1 MVEYVICRKLTE
13 NSTILYK
20 FVSEI
25 KSGIMRKFLI
35 VTLLLLPLCI
45 MGREV
50 RSLDAGWQ
58 FLLSDASIDEI
69 FQIDGWRNVDVP
81 HDWSIEGEF
90 DRSNPTGQGGAY
102 LPAGIGWYRKK
113 IKTDIKADERL
124 FLEFDGVMACSSVYI
139 NGKLAGYRPNGYV
152 GFSYDITDFV
162 KPGTD
167 AVVAV
172 RVDNSVQPASRWYT
186 GSGINRHVRQ
196 VRKDACHIP
205 MDGVFASFDDGKLNV
220 KATVSNRSDKSRK
233 VKLQFVLKDAD
244 GKVVTRGNGAEVQI
258 APGEQVELASSV
270 ALKSPHL
277 WSLDDP
283 YLYTLEVSLS
293 DGRKEI
299 DSETVTTG
307 LRTICFDNEKGFFLN
322 GQNIKMYG
330 VCLHS
335 DAGALG
341 TVVPASVWEYRLQQL
356 RKLGVNAIRMAHNPA
371 DPTLYDLCDRMG
383 FLVMAESFDTWN
395 TPKNHAEKGY
405 NFYFDE
411 WWEQDTRAMVEQ
423 SRNHPS
429 VVIYSV
435 GNEIRDNL
443 NVPDGFE
450 KYRKQQDLVH
460 SIDNTRP
467 VTMALF
473 RPNSSGVY
481 RNGFA
486 EMMDVVG
493 QNYRV
498 DELKAYHDAHPEKA
512 IIGTENTHDVQSWL
526 MLRDD
531 PSLCGQFLW
540 AGIDYLGE
548 AAWPQVMWST
558 SLLDVTGGVKPAGM
572 QRASWWTAEPMV
584 AFARHAD
591 NNGAGA
597 LVSDWTPADM
607 DTYDQAV
614 IEVYSNCQE
623 VDLWI
628 NGEPQGRR
636 PMPDN
641 ARPALYN
648 VNFTP
653 GVINVRGYND
663 GIEAAKCYS
672 VTVGDPKNIV
682 IEKIGGRAGT
692 GFDDVEILSVFI
704 ADAEG
709 NVCPNNDCRIELKV
723 DGADLI
729 AVDNADVLAHETT
742 HKSAVF
748 NTYQGRMIAYIRRTS
763 DSGRV
768 TVTATDCSSA
778 AALKGSVVF

>member
-1 MVEYVICRKLTE
+1 M
-13 NSTILYK
+13 
-20 FVSEI
+20 
-25 KSGIMRKFLI
+25 SG
-35 VTLLLLPLCI
+35 
-45 MGREV
+45 
-50 RSLDAGWQ
+50 
-58 FLLSDASIDEI
+58 SID
-69 FQIDGWRNVDVP
+69 
-81 HDWSIEGEF
+81 
-90 DRSNPTGQGGAY
+90 
-102 LPAGIGWYRKK
+102 
-113 IKTDIKADERL
+113 IKT
-124 FLEFDGVMACSSVYI
+124 
-139 NGKLAGYRPNGYV
+139 
-152 GFSYDITDFV
+152 
-162 KPGTD
+162 
-167 AVVAV
+167 
-172 RVDNSVQPASRWYT
+172 
-186 GSGINRHVRQ
+186 
-196 VRKDACHIP
+196 
-205 MDGVFASFDDGKLNV
+205 
-220 KATVSNRSDKSRK
+220 
-233 VKLQFVLKDAD
+233 
-244 GKVVTRGNGAEVQI
+244 
-258 APGEQVELASSV
+258 
-270 ALKSPHL
+270 PHL
-277 WSLDDP
+277 WSIDKP
-283 YLYTLEVSLS
+283 YLYTLEVSVM
-293 DGRKEI
+293 DGRKEL
-299 DSETVTTG
+299 DKETVTTG
-307 LRTICFDNEKGFFLN
+307 LRTIRFDNEKGFFLN

-341 TVVPASVWEYRLQQL
+341 TAVPASVWEYRLQQL

-371 DPTLYDLCDRMG
+371 DPTLMDLCDRMG
-383 FLVMAESFDTWN
+383 FLVMTESFDTWN

-405 NFYFDE
+405 NIYFDE
-411 WWEQDTRAMVEQ
+411 WWEADTRAMVEQ
-423 SRNHPS
+423 ARNHPS

-443 NVPDGFE
+443 NNEQGFD

-460 SIDNTRP
+460 SLDNTRP

-531 PSLCGQFLW
+531 PSLSGQFLW

-558 SLLDVTGGVKPAGM
+558 SLLDVTGGVKPAGL
-572 QRASWWTAEPMV
+572 QRASWWTKEPMV

-623 VDLWI
+623 VDVWI
-628 NGEPQGRR
+628 NGEPQGRK

-641 ARPALYN
+641 ARPVVYN
-648 VNFTP
+648 VNYNQ
-653 GVINVRGYND
+653 GIIDVRGYND
-663 GIEAAKCYS
+663 GVEAAKCFS
-672 VTVGDPKNIV
+672 VTVGDPQKIM

-692 GFDDVEILSVFI
+692 SFDDVEILSVSV

-709 NVCPNNDCRIELKV
+709 NVCPNNDRTIELKV
-723 DGADLI
+723 EGAQLI
-729 AVDNADVLAHETT
+729 AVDNADVLAHDTS

-748 NTYQGRMIAYIRRTS
+748 NTYQGRMTAYIRRTS
-763 DSGRV
+763 ATGKV

-778 AALKGSVVF
+778 AALKGTATF

>member
-1 MVEYVICRKLTE
+1 MK
-13 NSTILYK
+13 K
-20 FVSEI
+20 
-25 KSGIMRKFLI
+25 
-35 VTLLLLPLCI
+35 LLLALLFI
-45 MGREV
+45 SSFVTARES
-50 RSLDAGWQ
+50 RSIDAGWE
-58 FLLSDASIDEI
+58 FVLSEAA
-69 FQIDGWRNVDVP
+69 IDGLADVSGWRTVDVP

-102 LPAGIGWYRKK
+102 LPAGIGWYRKT
-113 IKTDIKADERL
+113 IKADIGADERL
-124 FLEFDGVMACSSVYI
+124 FLEFDGVMACSSVYVD
-139 NGKLAGYRPNGYV
+139 GKLAGYRPNGYV
-152 GFSYDITDFV
+152 GFTYDITDLV
-162 KPGTD
+162 TPGKD

-172 RVDNSVQPASRWYT
+172 KVDSSVQPASRWYT
-186 GSGINRHVRQ
+186 GSGINRHVRL
-196 VRKDACHIP
+196 VSKNTCYIP
-205 MDGVFASFDDGKLNV
+205 SNSVF
-220 KATVSNRSDKSRK
+220 VSY
-233 VKLQFVLKDAD
+233 QD
-244 GKVVTRGNGAEVQI
+244 GKVNIKTTVTNKTAIARTIKLQYNLKDSKGKVVAKGNGSDTQVGAGVQAELSGTIEIKDPQ
-258 APGEQVELASSV
+258 
-270 ALKSPHL
+270 L
-277 WSLDDP
+277 WSPDNP
-283 YLYTLEVSLS
+283 YLYTVEVEVIE
-293 DGRKEI
+293 GRKQL
-299 DSETVTTG
+299 DTETVTTG
-307 LRTICFDNEKGFFLN
+307 LRTIRFDNEKGFFLN

-341 TVVPASVWEYRLQQL
+341 TAVPASVWEYRLQQL

-371 DPTLYDLCDRMG
+371 DPAFMDLCDRMG
-383 FLVMAESFDTWN
+383 FLFMAESFGTWDS
-395 TPKNHAEKGY
+395 PKNHAEKGY
-405 NFYFDE
+405 NLYFDE
-411 WWEQDTRAMVEQ
+411 WWDADTRAMVEQ
-423 SRNHPS
+423 ARNHPC
-429 VVIYSV
+429 VVIYSI

-443 NVPDGFE
+443 NNEQGFD
-450 KYRKQQDLVH
+450 KYRMQQDLVH

-498 DELKAYHDAHPEKA
+498 DELKAYHEAHPEKA

-531 PSLCGQFLW
+531 PSLSGQFLW

-558 SLLDVTGGVKPAGM
+558 ALLDVTGAVKPTGL
-572 QRASWWTAEPMV
+572 QRASWWMKEPMV

-597 LVSDWTPADM
+597 LVSDWTPADL

-623 VDLWI
+623 VELFV
-628 NGEPQGRR
+628 NGESQGRKA
-636 PMPDN
+636 MPDN

-648 VNFTP
+648 ANFNS
-653 GVINVRGYND
+653 GKIQVAGYND
-663 GIEAAKCYS
+663 GQEAARYTS
-672 VTVGDPKNIV
+672 VTADNPARID
-682 IEKIGGRAGT
+682 IEPAGGRAGT
-692 GFDDVEILSVFI
+692 GFDDVEILSIQIV
-704 ADAEG
+704 DAKG

-723 DGADLI
+723 EGADLL
-729 AVDNADVLAHETT
+729 AVDNADVLAHDTS
-742 HKSAVF
+742 HKSPVF

-763 DSGRV
+763 ATGKV

-778 AALKGSVVF
+778 AALKGSKTF

>member
-1 MVEYVICRKLTE
+1 MKRILFAL
-13 NSTILYK
+13 TILM
-20 FVSEI
+20 S
-25 KSGIMRKFLI
+25 
-35 VTLLLLPLCI
+35 LL
-45 MGREV
+45 
-50 RSLDAGWQ
+50 AGARDVQSIDNDWQ
-58 FLLSDASIDEI
+58 FLLGDLSIEEL
-69 FQIDGWRNVDVP
+69 DGSTDWRQVNVP

-102 LPAGIGWYRKK
+102 LPAGIGWYRRT
-113 IKTDIKADERL
+113 INTDIGPDERL
-124 FLEFDGVMACSSVYI
+124 FLEFDGVMACSSVYV
-139 NGKLAGYRPNGYV
+139 NGKRAGYRPNGYV
-152 GFSYDITDFV
+152 GFTYDITDLV
-162 KPGTD
+162 TPGKD
-167 AVVAV
+167 AVVSV
-172 RVDNSVQPASRWYT
+172 RVDNSVQPSSRWYT
-186 GSGINRHVRQ
+186 GSGINRHVRL
-196 VRKDACHIP
+196 VRKNVCHIP
-205 MDGVFASFDDGKLNV
+205 MDGVFVSFDEGKLNI
-220 KATVSNRSDKSRK
+220 KATVSNTSDKSRK
-233 VKLQFVLKDAD
+233 VKLQFVLKDTD
-244 GKVVTRGNGAEVQI
+244 GKVVTRGDGTDVQI
-258 APGEQVELASSV
+258 APGERAELTSTV
-270 ALKSPHL
+270 VVKSPRL
-277 WSLDDP
+277 WSIDDP
-283 YLYTLEVSLS
+283 YLYKLEVSLS

-307 LRTICFDNEKGFFLN
+307 LRSISFDKEKGFFLN

-341 TVVPASVWEYRLQQL
+341 TAVPASVWEYRLQQL

-371 DPTLYDLCDRMG
+371 DPSFMNLCDRMG
-383 FLVMAESFDTWN
+383 FLFMAESFDTWN

-405 NFYFDE
+405 NLFFDD
-411 WWEQDTRAMVEQ
+411 WWERDTRAMVEQ
-423 SRNHPS
+423 ARNHPC

-443 NVPDGFE
+443 NNPEGFE
-450 KYRKQQDLVH
+450 KYRKQQDLIH
-460 SIDNTRP
+460 SLDNTRP

-498 DELKAYHDAHPEKA
+498 DELKAYHEAHPEKA

-558 SLLDVTGGVKPAGM
+558 SLLDVTGGVKPAGL
-572 QRASWWTAEPMV
+572 QRASWWTNEPMV
-584 AFARHAD
+584 AYARHAD
-591 NNGAGA
+591 NNGAGP

-628 NGEPQGRR
+628 NGEPQGRK

-641 ARPALYN
+641 ARPAIYN
-648 VNFTP
+648 VNYYQ
-653 GVINVRGYND
+653 GIIDVRGYND
-663 GIEAAKCYS
+663 GELAAKCYT
-672 VTVGDPKNIV
+672 VTVGDPTHIG
-682 IEKIGGRAGT
+682 IEKIGGNAGT

-704 ADAEG
+704 ADGEG
-709 NVCPNNDCRIELKV
+709 NVCPNNDCSIELSV
-723 DGADLI
+723 SGAELI
-729 AVDNADVLAHETT
+729 AVDNADVIAHDTS
-742 HKSAVF
+742 HKCTVF
-748 NTYQGRMIAYIRRTS
+748 NTYKGRMIAYIRRTS
-763 DSGRV
+763 DRGKV
-768 TVTATDCSSA
+768 TVTATDRSSA
-778 AALKGSVVF
+778 AALKGSVSF

>member
-1 MVEYVICRKLTE
+1 MRKL
-13 NSTILYK
+13 
-20 FVSEI
+20 
-25 KSGIMRKFLI
+25 LI
-35 VTLLLLPLCI
+35 ITLLLLPLCI
-45 MGREV
+45 VGREV
-50 RSLDAGWQ
+50 RSLDAGWE
-58 FLLSDASIDEI
+58 FVLSDASIEELPEVE
-69 FQIDGWRNVDVP
+69 GWRTVDVP

-102 LPAGIGWYRKK
+102 LPAGIGWYKK
-113 IKTDIKADERL
+113 TIKTDIKPDERL
-124 FLEFDGVMACSSVYI
+124 FLEFDGVMACSSVYVD
-139 NGKLAGYRPNGYV
+139 GQLTGYRPNGYV
-152 GFSYDITDFV
+152 GFTYDITELV
-162 KPGTD
+162 TPGKESTI
-167 AVVAV
+167 AV

-186 GSGINRHVRQ
+186 GCGINRHVRM
-196 VRKDACHIP
+196 VSKNACFFP
-205 MDGVFASFDDGKLNV
+205 TNGVFVSYQDGKINI
-220 KATVSNRSDKSRK
+220 KANVSNASDKSHIIK
-233 VKLQFVLKDAD
+233 FQYSLKDNK
-244 GKVVTRGNGAEVQI
+244 GKVVAKGNSSDTRVGA
-258 APGEQVELASSV
+258 GEQAEANGSLEVKE
-270 ALKSPHL
+270 PQL
-277 WSLDDP
+277 WSPENP
-283 YLYTLEVSLS
+283 YLYTVEVEVLE
-293 DGRKEI
+293 GRRQL
-299 DSETVTTG
+299 DMETVSTG
-307 LRTICFDNEKGFFLN
+307 LRTIRFDNEKGFFLN

-341 TVVPASVWEYRLQQL
+341 TAVPASVWEYRLQQL
-356 RKLGVNAIRMAHNPA
+356 RRLGVNAIRMAHNPA
-371 DPTLYDLCDRMG
+371 DLALMDLCDRMG

-395 TPKNHAEKGY
+395 TPKNHAERGY
-405 NFYFDE
+405 NLYFDE

-423 SRNHPS
+423 SRNHPC

-443 NVPDGFE
+443 DSPEGFD

-460 SIDNTRP
+460 SIDPTRP

-558 SLLDVTGGVKPAGM
+558 SLLDVTGGVKPAGL
-572 QRASWWTAEPMV
+572 QRASWWASEPMV

-597 LVSDWTPADM
+597 LISDWTPADM

-614 IEVYSNCQE
+614 IEVYSNCKE
-623 VDLWI
+623 VELLI
-628 NGEPQGRR
+628 NGDSQGRKS
-636 PMPDN
+636 MPDN

-648 VNFTP
+648 VNFNP
-653 GVINVRGYND
+653 GVIDVIGYDD
-663 GIEAAKCYS
+663 GILPVHSTS
-672 VTVGDPKNIV
+672 VTVGDPRKIG
-682 IEKIGGRAGT
+682 IEKVGGRAGT

-704 ADAEG
+704 ADDEG
-709 NVCPNNDCRIELKV
+709 NVCPNNDCKIELKV
-723 DGADLI
+723 EGAELI
-729 AVDNADVLAHETT
+729 AVDNADVLAHESS

-748 NTYQGRMIAYIRRTS
+748 STYQGRMVAYIRRIT
-763 DSGRV
+763 DKGTV
-768 TVTATDCSSA
+768 KVTATDCSSA
-778 AALKGSVVF
+778 TALKGSAFF

>member
-1 MVEYVICRKLTE
+1 MGK
-13 NSTILYK
+13 ILLALA
-20 FVSEI
+20 V
-25 KSGIMRKFLI
+25 L
-35 VTLLLLPLCI
+35 VPLWV
-45 MGREV
+45 GAREV
-50 RSLDAGWQ
+50 QNIDNGWQ
-58 FLLSDASIDEI
+58 FLLGDVALEELDGSV
-69 FQIDGWRNVDVP
+69 GWRSVNVP

-102 LPAGIGWYRKK
+102 LPAGLGWYRKT
-113 IKTDIKADERL
+113 IKTDIGANERL
-124 FLEFDGVMACSSVYI
+124 FLEFDGVMACSSVYV

-152 GFSYDITDFV
+152 GFTYDITDLV
-162 KPGTD
+162 TPGTD

-186 GSGINRHVRQ
+186 GSGINRHVRL
-196 VRKDACHIP
+196 VRKNACHIP
-205 MDGVFASFDDGKLNV
+205 EDGVFAWYADGRLNV
-220 KATVSNRSDKSRK
+220 QASVSNTSVKPVK
-233 VKLQFVLKDAD
+233 VKLQYALKDAD
-244 GKVVTRGNGAEVQI
+244 GKVVARKNGPEIRI
-258 APGEQVELASSV
+258 AAGSSEQQTETVNV
-270 ALKSPHL
+270 RNPHL
-277 WSLDDP
+277 WQIDAP
-283 YLYTLEVSLS
+283 NLYTLEVSLMEGGS
-293 DGRKEI
+293 EL
-299 DSETVTTG
+299 DSEVITTG
-307 LRTICFDNEKGFFLN
+307 LRTIRFDNETGFWLN
-322 GQNIKMYG
+322 GENIKMYG

-335 DAGALG
+335 DAGGLG
-341 TVVPASVWEYRLQQL
+341 TAVPASVWEYRLEQL
-356 RKLGVNAIRMAHNPA
+356 RRLGVNAIRMAHNPA
-371 DPTLYDLCDRMG
+371 DPVLMDLCDRMG
-383 FLVMAESFDTWN
+383 FLFMAESFDTWN

-405 NFYFDE
+405 NLYFDE
-411 WWEQDTRAMVEQ
+411 WWERDTRAMVEQ
-423 SRNHPS
+423 ARNHPC

-443 NVPDGFE
+443 NNPEGFE
-450 KYRKQQDLVH
+450 KYRKQQDLIH
-460 SIDNTRP
+460 SLDNTRP

-548 AAWPQVMWST
+548 AVWPQVMWNT
-558 SLLDVTGGVKPAGM
+558 ALLDVTGGVKPAGL
-572 QRASWWTAEPMV
+572 QRASWWTSEPMV

-591 NNGAGA
+591 NNGAGP
-597 LVSDWTPADM
+597 LISDWTPADM

-623 VDLWI
+623 VDVWI
-628 NGEPQGRR
+628 NGEPQGRK

-648 VNFTP
+648 VNYYQ
-653 GVINVRGYND
+653 GIIDVRGYND
-663 GIEAAKCYS
+663 GVLAAKCYS
-672 VTVGDPKNIV
+672 VSVGNPTHIG
-682 IEKIGGRAGT
+682 IEKIGGKAGV

-704 ADAEG
+704 ADGEG
-709 NVCPNNDCRIELKV
+709 NVCPNNDCRIELSV
-723 DGADLI
+723 TGAELI
-729 AVDNADVLAHETT
+729 AVDNADVLAHDTT

-763 DSGRV
+763 DSGEV

-778 AALKGSVVF
+778 AALKGTATF

>member
-1 MVEYVICRKLTE
+1 MK
-13 NSTILYK
+13 
-20 FVSEI
+20 
-25 KSGIMRKFLI
+25 GIFMRKILFALSLFLSLS
-35 VTLLLLPLCI
+35 VLA
-45 MGREV
+45 REMQ
-50 RSLDAGWQ
+50 SLDKGWQ
-58 FLLSDASIDEI
+58 FVLNDASIDELP
-69 FQIDGWRNVDVP
+69 DVEGWRNVDVP
-81 HDWSIEGEF
+81 HDWSIEDGF

-102 LPAGIGWYRKK
+102 LPAGTGWYRKT
-113 IKTDIKADERL
+113 IKADIGADERL
-124 FLEFDGVMACSSVYI
+124 FLEFDGVMACSSVYVD
-139 NGKLAGYRPNGYV
+139 GKLAGYRPNGYV
-152 GFSYDITDFV
+152 GFTYDITDLV
-162 KPGTD
+162 TPGKD

-172 RVDNSVQPASRWYT
+172 KVDNSVQPASRWYT
-186 GSGINRHVRQ
+186 GSGINRHVRL
-196 VRKDACHIP
+196 VSKNSCHIP
-205 MDGVFASFDDGKLNV
+205 TDGVFVSLLDGKINI
-220 KATVSNRSDKSRK
+220 KTNVSNASAKARTI
-233 VKLQFVLKDAD
+233 KLQYSLKDAK
-244 GKVVTRGNGAEVQI
+244 GKVVAKGNSTEMQVEAGSQTELGGTVQI
-258 APGEQVELASSV
+258 KEPQ
-270 ALKSPHL
+270 L
-277 WSLDDP
+277 WSPDNP
-283 YLYTLEVSLS
+283 YLYTVDVELIE
-293 DGRKEI
+293 GRKQL
-299 DSETVTTG
+299 DAETVTIG
-307 LRTICFDNEKGFFLN
+307 LRTIRFDNKEGFFINDKNL
-322 GQNIKMYG
+322 KMYG

-335 DAGALG
+335 DAGGLG
-341 TVVPASVWEYRLQQL
+341 TAVPASVWEYRLTQL
-356 RKLGVNAIRMAHNPA
+356 KKLGVNAIRMAHNPA

-405 NFYFDE
+405 NLYFDE
-411 WWEQDTRAMVEQ
+411 WWERDTRAMVEQ
-423 SRNHPS
+423 ARNHPC

-443 NVPDGFE
+443 NNEQGFD
-450 KYRKQQDLVH
+450 KYRMQQDLIH
-460 SIDNTRP
+460 ELDPTRP

-481 RNGFA
+481 KNGFA

-498 DELKAYHDAHPEKA
+498 DELKAYHEAHPEKA
-512 IIGTENTHDVQSWL
+512 IIGTENTHDIQSWL

-548 AAWPQVMWST
+548 ATWPQVMWST

-572 QRASWWTAEPMV
+572 QRASWWTKEPMV

-778 AALKGSVVF
+778 AALNGSISF

>member
-1 MVEYVICRKLTE
+1 MK
-13 NSTILYK
+13 K
-20 FVSEI
+20 
-25 KSGIMRKFLI
+25 
-35 VTLLLLPLCI
+35 LLLALALLFPLCTI
-45 MGREV
+45 ARES
-50 RSLDAGWQ
+50 RSIDAGWQ
-58 FLLSDASIDEI
+58 FVLSDASIDEL
-69 FQIDGWRNVDVP
+69 QGVDGWCIVDVP

-102 LPAGIGWYRKK
+102 LPAGTGWYRKT
-113 IKTDIKADERL
+113 IKADIGADERL
-124 FLEFDGVMACSSVYI
+124 FLEFDGVMACSSVYVD
-139 NGKLAGYRPNGYV
+139 GKQAGYRPNGYV
-152 GFSYDITDFV
+152 GFTYDITDLV
-162 KPGTD
+162 TPGKD

-172 RVDNSVQPASRWYT
+172 KVDNSVQPASRWYT
-186 GSGINRHVRQ
+186 GSGINRHVHLIS
-196 VRKDACHIP
+196 KNACHITTN
-205 MDGVFASFDDGKLNV
+205 GVFVSYQNGKVNIR
-220 KATVSNRSDKSRK
+220 ANVSNVSAKARTI
-233 VKLQFVLKDAD
+233 KLQYSLKDAK
-244 GKVVTRGNGAEVQI
+244 GKVVAKGNSTEMQVEACSQTELGGTVQI
-258 APGEQVELASSV
+258 KEPQ
-270 ALKSPHL
+270 L
-277 WSLDDP
+277 WSPDNP
-283 YLYTLEVSLS
+283 YLYIVDVEVLE
-293 DGRKEI
+293 GREQL

-307 LRTICFDNEKGFFLN
+307 LRTIRFDNKEGFFINDKNL
-322 GQNIKMYG
+322 KMYG

-335 DAGALG
+335 DAGGLG
-341 TVVPASVWEYRLQQL
+341 TAVPASVWEYRLTQL
-356 RKLGVNAIRMAHNPA
+356 KKLGVNAIRMAHNPA

-405 NFYFDE
+405 NLYFDE
-411 WWEQDTRAMVEQ
+411 WWERDTRAMVEQ
-423 SRNHPS
+423 ARNHPC

-443 NVPDGFE
+443 NNEQGFD
-450 KYRKQQDLVH
+450 KYRMQQDLILELDP
-460 SIDNTRP
+460 SRP

-481 RNGFA
+481 KNGFA

-498 DELKAYHDAHPEKA
+498 DELKAYHEAHPEKA
-512 IIGTENTHDVQSWL
+512 IIGTENTHDIQSWL

-548 AAWPQVMWST
+548 ATWPQVMWST

-572 QRASWWTAEPMV
+572 QRASWWTKEPMV

-682 IEKIGGRAGT
+682 IEKKGGRAGT

-778 AALKGSVVF
+778 AALNGSISF

>member
-1 MVEYVICRKLTE
+1 MKYSV
-13 NSTILYK
+13 N
-20 FVSEI
+20 
-25 KSGIMRKFLI
+25 MRKFLI
-35 VTLLLLPLCI
+35 VTLLLLPMCI

-58 FLLSDASIDEI
+58 FVLSDASIDEI
-69 FQIDGWRNVDVP
+69 SHIDGWRQVDVP

-102 LPAGIGWYRKK
+102 LPAGIGWYRKT
-113 IKTDIKADERL
+113 IKTDIAPDERL
-124 FLEFDGVMACSSVYI
+124 FLEFDGVMACSSVYV

-152 GFSYDITDFV
+152 GFTYDITDLV
-162 KPGTD
+162 APGTD
-167 AVVAV
+167 ATVAV

-186 GSGINRHVRQ
+186 GSGINRHVRL
-196 VRKDACHIP
+196 VRKNACHIP
-205 MDGVFASFDDGKLNV
+205 MDGVFVSFDVGKLNV
-220 KATVSNRSDKSRK
+220 KATVSNTSDKSRK
-233 VKLQFVLKDAD
+233 VRLQFLFKDAD
-244 GKVVTRGNGAEVQI
+244 GKVVTRGNGSDVQI
-258 APGEQVELASSV
+258 APGEHTELALNAAV
-270 ALKSPHL
+270 KSPHL

-293 DGRKEI
+293 DGRNEI
-299 DSETVTTG
+299 DSHTVTTG
-307 LRTICFDNEKGFFLN
+307 LRTIRYDNEKGFFLN
-322 GQNIKMYG
+322 EQNIKMYG

-341 TVVPASVWEYRLQQL
+341 TAVPASVWEYRLQQL

-371 DPTLYDLCDRMG
+371 DPVLMDLCDRMG
-383 FLVMAESFDTWN
+383 FLFMAESFDTWN
-395 TPKNHAEKGY
+395 SPKNHAEKGY
-405 NFYFDE
+405 NLYFDE
-411 WWEQDTRAMVEQ
+411 WWEPDTRAMVEQ
-423 SRNHPS
+423 ARNHPC

-443 NVPDGFE
+443 NTAEGFE
-450 KYRKQQDLVH
+450 KYRKQQDLIH
-460 SIDNTRP
+460 SLDNTRP

-481 RNGFA
+481 KNGFA

-558 SLLDVTGGVKPAGM
+558 SLLDVTGGVKPAGL
-572 QRASWWTAEPMV
+572 QRASWWTNEPMV
-584 AFARHAD
+584 AYARHAD
-591 NNGAGA
+591 NNGAGP

-623 VDLWI
+623 VDVWI

-641 ARPALYN
+641 ARPAIYN
-648 VNFTP
+648 VNYYQ
-653 GVINVRGYND
+653 GIIDVRGYND
-663 GIEAAKCYS
+663 GELAAKCYT
-672 VTVGDPKNIV
+672 VTVGNPTHIG
-682 IEKIGGRAGT
+682 IEKIGGNAGT

-704 ADAEG
+704 ADGEG
-709 NVCPNNDCRIELKV
+709 NVCPNNDCRIELSV
-723 DGADLI
+723 SGAELI
-729 AVDNADVLAHETT
+729 AVDNADVMAHDSS
-742 HKSAVF
+742 HKSTAF

-763 DSGRV
+763 DSV
-768 TVTATDCSSA
+768 TVTATGGPLSGKA
-778 AALKGSVVF
+778 TF

>member
-1 MVEYVICRKLTE
+1 MRKILFAL
-13 NSTILYK
+13 TIL
-20 FVSEI
+20 
-25 KSGIMRKFLI
+25 MP
-35 VTLLLLPLCI
+35 LLAGARDVESI
-45 MGREV
+45 
-50 RSLDAGWQ
+50 DNGWQ
-58 FLLSDASIDEI
+58 FLLGDLSLEELDGST
-69 FQIDGWRNVDVP
+69 GWRQVDVP

-102 LPAGIGWYRKK
+102 LPAGIGWYRKT
-113 IKTDIKADERL
+113 IRTDIAPNERL
-124 FLEFDGVMACSSVYI
+124 FLEFDGVMACSSVYV

-152 GFSYDITDFV
+152 GFTYDVTELIT
-162 KPGTD
+162 PGKD

-186 GSGINRHVRQ
+186 GSGINRHVRL
-196 VRKDACHIP
+196 VRKNACHIS
-205 MDGVFASFDDGKLNV
+205 MNGVFVSFDDGKLNV
-220 KATVSNRSDKSRK
+220 KATVSNTSDKSRK

-244 GKVVTRGNGAEVQI
+244 GKVVTRENGSDVQI
-258 APGEQVELASSV
+258 APGERTELTSNAAV
-270 ALKSPHL
+270 KSPHL

-283 YLYTLEVSLS
+283 YLYTLEVSIS

-299 DSETVTTG
+299 DSETITTG
-307 LRTICFDNEKGFFLN
+307 LRTIRFDNENGFFLN

-341 TVVPASVWEYRLQQL
+341 TAVPASVWEYRLLQL

-371 DPTLYDLCDRMG
+371 DPAFMELCDRMG
-383 FLVMAESFDTWN
+383 FLFMAESFDTWN
-395 TPKNHAEKGY
+395 SPKNHAEKGY
-405 NFYFDE
+405 NLYFDE
-411 WWEQDTRAMVEQ
+411 WWEADTRAMVEQ
-423 SRNHPS
+423 ARNHPC
-429 VVIYSV
+429 VVIYSI

-443 NVPDGFE
+443 NTAEGFE
-450 KYRKQQDLVH
+450 KYRKQQNMIH
-460 SIDNTRP
+460 SLDSTRP

-481 RNGFA
+481 KNGFA

-572 QRASWWTAEPMV
+572 QRASWWTSEPMV
-584 AFARHAD
+584 AYARHAD
-591 NNGAGA
+591 NNGAGP
-597 LVSDWTPADM
+597 LISDWTPADM

-636 PMPDN
+636 TMPDN
-641 ARPALYN
+641 ARPAIYN
-648 VNFTP
+648 VNYYQ
-653 GVINVRGYND
+653 GIIDVRGYND
-663 GIEAAKCYS
+663 GVLAAKCYT
-672 VTVGDPKNIV
+672 VTVGNPTHIG
-682 IEKIGGRAGT
+682 IEKIGGKAGT

-704 ADAEG
+704 ADGEG
-709 NVCPNNDCRIELKV
+709 NVCPNNDCRIELSV
-723 DGADLI
+723 SGAELI
-729 AVDNADVLAHETT
+729 AVDNADVMAHDTS
-742 HKSAVF
+742 HKSTAF
-748 NTYQGRMIAYIRRTS
+748 NTYQGRMIAYIRRIS
-763 DSGRV
+763 DNGKV

-778 AALKGSVVF
+778 AALKGSVFF

>member
-1 MVEYVICRKLTE
+1 MRKL
-13 NSTILYK
+13 LLAL
-20 FVSEI
+20 
-25 KSGIMRKFLI
+25 IMSI
-35 VTLLLLPLCI
+35 PLFALA
-45 MGREV
+45 RE
-50 RSLDAGWQ
+50 SQSIDNGWQ
-58 FLLSDASIDEI
+58 FVLSDVSIDELPEVE
-69 FQIDGWRNVDVP
+69 GWRQVDVP

-90 DRSNPTGQGGAY
+90 DRGNPTGQGGAY
-102 LPAGIGWYRKK
+102 LPAGIGWYRKT
-113 IKTDIKADERL
+113 IKTDIASDERL
-124 FLEFDGVMACSSVYI
+124 FLEFDGVMACSSVYV

-152 GFSYDITDFV
+152 GFSYDITDLV
-162 KPGTD
+162 TPGND

-186 GSGINRHVRQ
+186 GSGINRHVRL
-196 VRKDACHIP
+196 VRKNACHIP
-205 MDGVFASFDDGKLNV
+205 MDGVFVSFDDGKLNV
-220 KATVSNRSDKSRK
+220 KATVSNTSDKSRK
-233 VKLQFVLKDAD
+233 VRLQLVLKDAD
-244 GKVVTRGNGAEVQI
+244 GKVVTRGNGSDVQI
-258 APGEQVELASSV
+258 APGEQTELTLNSAM
-270 ALKSPHL
+270 KSPHL
-277 WSLDDP
+277 WSLDYP

-307 LRTICFDNEKGFFLN
+307 LRTIRYDNEKGFFLN
-322 GQNIKMYG
+322 GQKIKMYG

-341 TVVPASVWEYRLQQL
+341 TAVPASVWEYRLEKL
-356 RKLGVNAIRMAHNPA
+356 RSLGVNAIRMAHNPA
-371 DPTLYDLCDRMG
+371 DPVLMNLCDRMG
-383 FLVMAESFDTWN
+383 FLFMAESFDTWN
-395 TPKNHAEKGY
+395 SPKNHAEKGY
-405 NFYFDE
+405 NLYFDE
-411 WWEQDTRAMVEQ
+411 WWERDTRAMVEQ
-423 SRNHPS
+423 ARNHPC

-443 NVPDGFE
+443 NNPDGFE
-450 KYRKQQDLVH
+450 KYRKQQDLIH
-460 SIDNTRP
+460 SLDNTRP

-481 RNGFA
+481 KNGFA

-558 SLLDVTGGVKPAGM
+558 SLLDVTGGVKPAGL
-572 QRASWWTAEPMV
+572 QRASWWTNEPMV
-584 AFARHAD
+584 AYARHAD
-591 NNGAGA
+591 NNGAGP

-623 VDLWI
+623 VDVWI

-641 ARPALYN
+641 ARPAIYN
-648 VNFTP
+648 VNYYQ
-653 GVINVRGYND
+653 GIIDVRGYND
-663 GIEAAKCYS
+663 GELAAKCYT
-672 VTVGDPKNIV
+672 VTVGNPTHIG
-682 IEKIGGRAGT
+682 IEKIGGNAGT

-704 ADAEG
+704 ADGEG
-709 NVCPNNDCRIELKV
+709 NVCPNNDCRIELSV
-723 DGADLI
+723 SGAELI
-729 AVDNADVLAHETT
+729 AVDNADVMAHDSS
-742 HKSAVF
+742 HKSTAF

-763 DSGRV
+763 DSV
-768 TVTATDCSSA
+768 TVTATGGPLSGKST
-778 AALKGSVVF
+778 F

>member
-1 MVEYVICRKLTE
+1 MKKVL
-13 NSTILYK
+13 
-20 FVSEI
+20 FA
-25 KSGIMRKFLI
+25 
-35 VTLLLLPLCI
+35 LLLTPLFI
-45 MGREV
+45 NARES
-50 RSLDAGWQ
+50 R
-58 FLLSDASIDEI
+58 SIDEGWEFVLSEAAI
-69 FQIDGWRNVDVP
+69 GELAGVEGWRSVDVP

-102 LPAGIGWYRKK
+102 LPAGIGWYRKT
-113 IKTDIKADERL
+113 IKTDIGADERL
-124 FLEFDGVMACSSVYI
+124 FLEFDGVMACSSVYVD
-139 NGKLAGYRPNGYV
+139 GKLAGYRPNGYV
-152 GFSYDITDFV
+152 GFTYDITGLV
-162 KPGTD
+162 TPGKD

-172 RVDNSVQPASRWYT
+172 KVDNSVQPASRWYT
-186 GSGINRHVRQ
+186 GSGINRHVRL
-196 VRKDACHIP
+196 VSKSACYFP
-205 MDGVFASFDDGKLNV
+205 TDGVFVSYLDGKVNI
-220 KATVSNRSDKSRK
+220 KANVSNTSDKARTI
-233 VKLQFVLKDAD
+233 KLQYNLKDAK
-244 GKVVTRGNGAEVQI
+244 GKVVAKGNGQETQI
-258 APGEQVELASSV
+258 GAGEQAELSGTIEV
-270 ALKSPHL
+270 KDPQL
-277 WSLDDP
+277 WSPENP
-283 YLYTLEVSLS
+283 YLYTVDVELI
-293 DGRKEI
+293 DGRKQL

-307 LRTICFDNEKGFFLN
+307 LRTIRFDNEKGFFLN
-322 GQNIKMYG
+322 GQNLKMYG

-341 TVVPASVWEYRLQQL
+341 TAVPASVWEYRLKQL

-371 DPTLYDLCDRMG
+371 DPAFMELCDRMG
-383 FLVMAESFDTWN
+383 FLFMAESFDTWN
-395 TPKNHAEKGY
+395 SPKNHAEKGY
-405 NFYFDE
+405 NLFFDE
-411 WWEQDTRAMVEQ
+411 WWEADTRAMVEQ
-423 SRNHPS
+423 ARNHPC
-429 VVIYSV
+429 VVIYSI

-443 NVPDGFE
+443 NNEQGFE

-460 SIDNTRP
+460 AIDPTRP

-498 DELKAYHDAHPEKA
+498 DELKAYHEAHPEKA

-572 QRASWWTAEPMV
+572 QRASWWTKEPMV

-597 LVSDWTPADM
+597 RVSDWTPADM
-607 DTYDQAV
+607 DTYDQAA

-628 NGEPQGRR
+628 NGEPQGRKT
-636 PMPDN
+636 MPDN

-648 VNFTP
+648 VNFNP
-653 GVINVRGYND
+653 GIINVIGYND
-663 GIEAAKCYS
+663 GNEASKCYS

-692 GFDDVEILSVFI
+692 DFDDVEILSVFI

-723 DGADLI
+723 EGAELV

-742 HKSAVF
+742 HKSPVF
-748 NTYQGRMIAYIRRTS
+748 NTYQGRMIVYIRRTS
-763 DSGRV
+763 DSGKV

-778 AALKGSVVF
+778 AALKGSSTF

>member
-1 MVEYVICRKLTE
+1 
-13 NSTILYK
+13 
-20 FVSEI
+20 
-25 KSGIMRKFLI
+25 MRKI
-35 VTLLLLPLCI
+35 LLALAVLVQLWA
-45 MGREV
+45 GAREV
-50 RSLDAGWQ
+50 QNIDNGWQ
-58 FLLSDASIDEI
+58 FLLGDVFLEELDGST
-69 FQIDGWRNVDVP
+69 GWRQVDVP

-102 LPAGIGWYRKK
+102 LPAGIGWYRKT
-113 IKTDIKADERL
+113 IKTDIAPDERL
-124 FLEFDGVMACSSVYI
+124 FLEFDGVMACSSVYVD
-139 NGKLAGYRPNGYV
+139 GKLAGFRPNGYV
-152 GFSYDITDFV
+152 GFTYDITDLV
-162 KPGTD
+162 TLGKD
-167 AVVAV
+167 AVVSV

-186 GSGINRHVRQ
+186 GSGINRHVRL
-196 VRKDACHIP
+196 VRKNACHIP
-205 MDGVFASFDDGKLNV
+205 MDGVFVSFNDGRLNV
-220 KATVSNRSDKSRK
+220 KATVSNTSDKSCK
-233 VKLQFVLKDAD
+233 VRLQLVLKDAD
-244 GKVVTRGNGAEVQI
+244 SKVVTRGNGSDVQI
-258 APGEQVELASSV
+258 APGEQTELTSNAV
-270 ALKSPHL
+270 VKSPHL

-307 LRTICFDNEKGFFLN
+307 LRTIRFDNKTGFWLN
-322 GQNIKMYG
+322 GNNIKMYG

-341 TVVPASVWEYRLQQL
+341 TAVPASVWEYRLQQL

-371 DPTLYDLCDRMG
+371 DPVLMDLCDRMG
-383 FLVMAESFDTWN
+383 FLFMAESFDTWN
-395 TPKNHAEKGY
+395 SPKNHAERGY
-405 NFYFDE
+405 NLYFDE
-411 WWEQDTRAMVEQ
+411 WWERDTRAMVEQ
-423 SRNHPS
+423 AHNHPS

-443 NVPDGFE
+443 NNPDGFE
-450 KYRKQQDLVH
+450 KYRKQQDLIH
-460 SIDNTRP
+460 SLDNTRP

-481 RNGFA
+481 KNGFA

-558 SLLDVTGGVKPAGM
+558 ALLDVTGGVKPAGL
-572 QRASWWTAEPMV
+572 QRASWWTNEPMV
-584 AFARHAD
+584 AYARHAD
-591 NNGAGA
+591 NNGAGP

-628 NGEPQGRR
+628 NGEPQGRM

-641 ARPALYN
+641 ARPAIYN
-648 VNFTP
+648 VNYYQ
-653 GVINVRGYND
+653 GIIEVRGYND
-663 GIEAAKCYS
+663 GVLAAKCYT
-672 VTVGDPKNIV
+672 VTVGDPTHIG
-682 IEKIGGRAGT
+682 IEKIGGNAGT

-704 ADAEG
+704 ADGEG
-709 NVCPNNDCRIELKV
+709 NVCPNNDCRIELSV
-723 DGADLI
+723 SGAELI
-729 AVDNADVLAHETT
+729 AVDNADVMAHDSS
-742 HKSAVF
+742 HKSTAF

-763 DSGRV
+763 DSV
-768 TVTATDCSSA
+768 TVTATGGPLCGKA
-778 AALKGSVVF
+778 TF

>member
-1 MVEYVICRKLTE
+1 MKNY
-13 NSTILYK
+13 ILAL
-20 FVSEI
+20 S
-25 KSGIMRKFLI
+25 FLI
-35 VTLLLLPLCI
+35 SYAVAA
-45 MGREV
+45 REV
-50 RSLDAGWQ
+50 RSLDNRWEFTLTEA
-58 FLLSDASIDEI
+58 A
-69 FQIDGWRNVDVP
+69 IDGLDGVEGWRTVDVP

-102 LPAGIGWYRKK
+102 LPAGIGWYRKT
-113 IKTDIKADERL
+113 IKADFGADERL
-124 FLEFDGVMACSSVYI
+124 LLEFDGVMACSSVFV

-152 GFSYDITDFV
+152 GFTYDITDLV
-162 KPGTD
+162 SPGKD
-167 AVVAV
+167 ATIAV
-172 RVDNSVQPASRWYT
+172 HVDNSVQPASRWYT
-186 GSGINRHVRQ
+186 GSGINRHVRL
-196 VRKDACHIP
+196 VSKNACHIP
-205 MDGVFASFDDGKLNV
+205 MNGAFVSYNDGKIDIKTTIANLA
-220 KATVSNRSDKSRK
+220 KSSTKVSLRYI
-233 VKLQFVLKDAD
+233 LKDAD
-244 GKVVTRGNGAEVQI
+244 GKTVASGNSPASQIEAGLQTEVSGSI
-258 APGEQVELASSV
+258 DI
-270 ALKSPHL
+270 KTPHL
-277 WSLDDP
+277 WSIDKP
-283 YLYTLEVSLS
+283 YLYTLEVSVM
-293 DGRKEI
+293 DGRKEL
-299 DSETVTTG
+299 DKETVTTG
-307 LRTICFDNEKGFFLN
+307 LRTIRFDNEKGFFLN

-341 TVVPASVWEYRLQQL
+341 TAVPASVWEYRLQQL
-356 RKLGVNAIRMAHNPA
+356 RRLGVNAVRMAHNPA
-371 DPTLYDLCDRMG
+371 DPTLMELCDRMG

-405 NFYFDE
+405 NLYFDE
-411 WWEQDTRAMVEQ
+411 WWEADTHAMVEQ
-423 SRNHPS
+423 ARNHPS

-443 NVPDGFE
+443 NNEQGFD

-460 SIDNTRP
+460 SLDNTRP

-558 SLLDVTGGVKPAGM
+558 SLLDVTGGVKPAGL
-572 QRASWWTAEPMV
+572 QRASWWTKEPMV

-591 NNGAGA
+591 NNGAGP

-623 VDLWI
+623 VDVWI
-628 NGEPQGRR
+628 NGEPQGRK

-641 ARPALYN
+641 ARPAVYN
-648 VNFTP
+648 VNYNQ
-653 GVINVRGYND
+653 GIIDVRGYND
-663 GIEAAKCYS
+663 GVEAAKCFS
-672 VTVGDPKNIV
+672 VTVGDPQKIM
-682 IEKIGGRAGT
+682 IEKIGGHAGT
-692 GFDDVEILSVFI
+692 CFDDVEILSVSV

-723 DGADLI
+723 EGAELI
-729 AVDNADVLAHETT
+729 AVDNADVLAHETS

-748 NTYQGRMIAYIRRTS
+748 NTYQGRMTAYIRRTS
-763 DSGRV
+763 ATGKV

-778 AALKGSVVF
+778 AALKGSATF

>member
-1 MVEYVICRKLTE
+1 MKKSKLLFSLLTM
-13 NSTILYK
+13 L
-20 FVSEI
+20 
-25 KSGIMRKFLI
+25 
-35 VTLLLLPLCI
+35 VTASNA
-45 MGREV
+45 REA
-50 RSLDAGWQ
+50 RSLDSGWQ
-58 FLLSDASIDEI
+58 FVLSEAEFEGLSDAE
-69 FQIDGWRNVDVP
+69 GWRTVNVP

-90 DRSNPTGQGGAY
+90 ERSNPSGQGGAY
-102 LPAGIGWYRKK
+102 LPAGIGWYRKT
-113 IKTDIKADERL
+113 IKADFKADERL

-139 NGKLAGYRPNGYV
+139 NGKLAGFRPNGYV
-152 GFSYDITDFV
+152 GFTYDITDLV
-162 KPGTD
+162 TPGKD
-167 AVVAV
+167 ATIAV

-186 GSGINRHVRQ
+186 GSGINRHVRL
-196 VRKDACHIP
+196 VSKNACHIT
-205 MDGVFASFDDGKLNV
+205 MNGAFASYDDGKLV
-220 KATVSNRSDKSRK
+220 ISATISNTSKSSSKVS
-233 VKLQFVLKDAD
+233 LQYILKDAD
-244 GKVVTRGNGAEVQI
+244 GKVVSRSSSSASQI
-258 APGEQVELASSV
+258 EAGSQTELSGSIEI
-270 ALKSPHL
+270 KNPHL
-277 WSLDDP
+277 WSVDDP
-283 YLYTLEVSLS
+283 YLYTLEVSVME
-293 DGRKEI
+293 GRKQL
-299 DSETVTTG
+299 DTETVTTG
-307 LRTICFDNEKGFFLN
+307 LRTIRFDNEKGFFLN

-341 TVVPASVWEYRLQQL
+341 TAVPASVWEYRLQQL

-371 DPTLYDLCDRMG
+371 DPALMDLCDRMG

-405 NFYFDE
+405 NLYFDE

-423 SRNHPS
+423 ARNHPS

-443 NVPDGFE
+443 NNEQGFD
-450 KYRKQQDLVH
+450 KYRIQQDLIH
-460 SIDNTRP
+460 KLDPSRP

-481 RNGFA
+481 KNGFA

-498 DELKAYHDAHPEKA
+498 DELKAYHEAHPEKA

-558 SLLDVTGGVKPAGM
+558 ALLDVTGGVKPTGL
-572 QRASWWTAEPMV
+572 QRASWWTKEPMV

-591 NNGAGA
+591 NNGAGG

-641 ARPALYN
+641 ARPVVYN
-648 VNFTP
+648 VNFNP
-653 GVINVRGYND
+653 GVITVVGYND
-663 GIEAAKCYS
+663 GKEAARHNT
-672 VTVGDPKNIV
+672 VTVGDPRNIV
-682 IEKIGGRAGT
+682 IEKAGGRAGT
-692 GFDDVEILSVFI
+692 GFDDVEILSISV
-704 ADAEG
+704 ADDEG
-709 NVCPNNDCRIELKV
+709 NLCPNNDYRIELSV
-723 DGADLI
+723 TGAELI
-729 AVDNADVLAHETT
+729 AVDNADVLAHESS

-748 NTYQGRMIAYIRRTS
+748 NTYQGRMTVYIRRTQAT
-763 DSGRV
+763 GKV

-778 AALKGSVVF
+778 AALKGSITF

>member
-1 MVEYVICRKLTE
+1 MRKL
-13 NSTILYK
+13 
-20 FVSEI
+20 
-25 KSGIMRKFLI
+25 LI
-35 VTLLLLPLCI
+35 VTMLLLPLCV

-50 RSLDAGWQ
+50 RGLDTDWD
-58 FLLSDASIDEI
+58 FVLSEATIDELDGV
-69 FQIDGWRNVDVP
+69 DGWRQVDVP

-90 DRSNPTGQGGAY
+90 NRSNPAGQGGAY
-102 LPAGIGWYRKK
+102 LPAGIGWYRKT

-124 FLEFDGVMACSSVYI
+124 FLEFDGVMACSSVYV

-152 GFSYDITDFV
+152 GFTYDITDFV
-162 KPGTD
+162 TPGKD

-186 GSGINRHVRQ
+186 GSGINRHVRL
-196 VRKDACHIP
+196 VRKNACHIP
-205 MDGVFASFDDGKLNV
+205 MDGVCASYEDGRV
-220 KATVSNRSDKSRK
+220 SIKATVANTSDKVRN
-233 VKLQFVLKDAD
+233 VKLQYSLKDAN
-244 GKVVTRGNGAEVQI
+244 GKILAKGNSSDKQVGNGEQTQISGTVQVKD
-258 APGEQVELASSV
+258 PE
-270 ALKSPHL
+270 L
-277 WSLDDP
+277 WSPDNP
-283 YLYTLEVSLS
+283 YLYMLEVSLI
-293 DGRKEI
+293 DGRKEL
-299 DSETVTTG
+299 DSETITTG
-307 LRTICFDNEKGFFLN
+307 LRTIRYDNEKGFFLN
-322 GQNIKMYG
+322 GQILKMYG

-341 TVVPASVWEYRLQQL
+341 TAVPASVWEYRLQQL

-371 DPTLYDLCDRMG
+371 DPAFMDLCDRMG
-383 FLVMAESFDTWN
+383 FLFMAESFDTWN

-405 NFYFDE
+405 NLYFDE
-411 WWEQDTRAMVEQ
+411 WWERDTRAMVEQ
-423 SRNHPS
+423 ARNHPC

-443 NVPDGFE
+443 NVPEGVD
-450 KYRKQQDLVH
+450 KYRKQQDLIH
-460 SIDNTRP
+460 ELDPSRP

-498 DELKAYHDAHPEKA
+498 DELKAYHEAHPEKA

-558 SLLDVTGGVKPAGM
+558 SLLDVTGGVKPAGL
-572 QRASWWTAEPMV
+572 QRASWWSNEPMV

-591 NNGAGA
+591 NNGTGP
-597 LVSDWTPADM
+597 LVTDWTPADM

-623 VDLWI
+623 VDVWI
-628 NGEPQGRR
+628 NGEPQGRK

-653 GVINVRGYND
+653 GIINVIGYND
-663 GIEAAKCYS
+663 DYEAAKCYS

-682 IEKIGGRAGT
+682 IEKIGGHAGT
-692 GFDDVEILSVFI
+692 DFDDVEILSVFI
-704 ADAEG
+704 ADDEG

-723 DGADLI
+723 ESAELI
-729 AVDNADVLAHETT
+729 AVDNADVLAHDTI

-763 DSGRV
+763 DSGNV
-768 TVTATDCSSA
+768 TITATDCSSA
-778 AALKGSVVF
+778 AALKGLKTF

>member
-1 MVEYVICRKLTE
+1 MRKVLYVL
-13 NSTILYK
+13 TIL
-20 FVSEI
+20 
-25 KSGIMRKFLI
+25 M
-35 VTLLLLPLCI
+35 PLMAGARNVQSI
-45 MGREV
+45 DE
-50 RSLDAGWQ
+50 GWQ
-58 FLLSDASIDEI
+58 FLHGDLSIEELDGSI
-69 FQIDGWRNVDVP
+69 GWRQVNVP

-90 DRSNPTGQGGAY
+90 DRNSPTGQGGAY
-102 LPAGIGWYRKK
+102 LPAGIGWYRKT
-113 IKTDIKADERL
+113 IQTDIKADERL
-124 FLEFDGVMACSSVYI
+124 FLEFDGVIACSSVYVD
-139 NGKLAGYRPNGYV
+139 GKLAGYRPSGYV
-152 GFSYDITDFV
+152 GFTYDITDLV
-162 KPGTD
+162 TPGKD

-172 RVDNSVQPASRWYT
+172 KVDNSVQPASRWYT
-186 GSGINRHVRQ
+186 GSGINRHVRL
-196 VRKDACHIP
+196 VSKNSCYIP
-205 MDGVFASFDDGKLNV
+205 TNGVFVSYQDGKV
-220 KATVSNRSDKSRK
+220 SIKATVANTTDKARSIKIQYSI
-233 VKLQFVLKDAD
+233 KDAQ
-244 GKVVTRGNGAEVQI
+244 GKVVAKGSSSDTKVGAGAQIELSGTFEVKDLQRW
-258 APGEQVELASSV
+258 
-270 ALKSPHL
+270 SP
-277 WSLDDP
+277 DNP
-283 YLYTLEVSLS
+283 YLYAVDVELLE
-293 DGRKEI
+293 GRRQL
-299 DSETVTTG
+299 DAETVTTG
-307 LRTICFDNEKGFFLN
+307 LRTIRFDNEKGFFLN

-341 TVVPASVWEYRLQQL
+341 TAVPASVWEYRLQQL

-371 DPTLYDLCDRMG
+371 DPVLMDLCDRMG
-383 FLVMAESFDTWN
+383 FLFMAESFDTWN
-395 TPKNHAEKGY
+395 SPKNHAEKGY
-405 NFYFDE
+405 NLYFDE
-411 WWEQDTRAMVEQ
+411 WWEADTRAMVEQ
-423 SRNHPS
+423 ARNHPC

-443 NVPDGFE
+443 NNEQGFE

-460 SIDNTRP
+460 SLDNTRP

-498 DELKAYHDAHPEKA
+498 DELKAYHEAHPEKA

-558 SLLDVTGGVKPAGM
+558 SLLDVTGGVKPAGL
-572 QRASWWTAEPMV
+572 QRASWWTKEPMV

-591 NNGAGA
+591 NNGAGP
-597 LVSDWTPADM
+597 LITDWTPADM

-628 NGEPQGRR
+628 NGEPQGRK

-648 VNFTP
+648 VNYNP
-653 GVINVRGYND
+653 GIISIRGYND
-663 GIEAAKCYS
+663 GVLVAKCDS
-672 VTVGDPKNIV
+672 VTVGDPTHIG
-682 IEKIGGRAGT
+682 IEKIGGKAGT

-704 ADAEG
+704 ADGEG
-709 NVCPNNDCRIELKV
+709 NVCPNNDCRIELSIT
-723 DGADLI
+723 GAELV
-729 AVDNADVLAHETT
+729 AVDNADVMAHDTS

-748 NTYQGRMIAYIRRTS
+748 NTYQGRMVAYIRRTS
-763 DSGRV
+763 EGGKV

-778 AALKGSVVF
+778 AALKGSNIF